1 MDRPVVQLGA
11 LAKAD
16 WPEIAAFARALA
28 EFCKVH
34 VSLDHQVTV
43 QLEPGEIALRW
54 TPDRTG
60 VRLVARSDPGLQVL
74 RDTLAHMLDTAREGL
89 SAGLAWQDAGAL
101 AGQFPPN
108 FRIARLIRSDR
119 ISPRFQRLRFAAEDI
134 GFLATGGLHLRL
146 LQPAD
151 PADPVWPR
159 LAANGRTLWP
169 GAGAL
174 HMPVYT
180 IRAID
185 AAAGWIE
192 VEVFL
197 HGNGPT
203 CAFAETAR
211 PGARVGLSGPGG
223 GWLPKGARLCLG
235 GDETALPVIARILQ
249 TAAPDTRGQVMIELG
264 DPAEIRPLAAPA
276 GVAVTWLMRGR
287 DAPLG
292 AAFGEI
298 ASAALQAD
306 PATEVLFGAEKSEAL
321 ALRSRLKDRV
331 ASLRRGVSVSGY
343 WARG

>member
-1 MDRPVVQLGA
+1 MDRPVVQLGM
-11 LAKAD
+11 LAKVD

-34 VSLDHQVTV
+34 VSPDHQVTV
-43 QLEPGEIALRW
+43 RLEPGEIVLRW
-54 TPDRTG
+54 TPERTAL
-60 VRLVARSDPGLQVL
+60 RLVARSDPGLQVL
-74 RDTLAHMLDTAREGL
+74 RDTLAHMLDTACEGL
-89 SAGLAWQDAGAL
+89 SARLCWQDEGRL
-101 AGQFPPN
+101 EGQFPPN
-108 FRIARLIRSDR
+108 FRIARLIRSKR

-169 GAGAL
+169 GAGGL

-185 AAAGWIE
+185 VTAGWID
-192 VEVFL
+192 VEVFR

-211 PGARVGLSGPGG
+211 PGAIVGLSGPGG
-223 GWLPKGARLCLG
+223 GWLPKGANLCLG
-235 GDETALPVIARILQ
+235 GDETALPVIARVLE
-249 TAAPDTRGQVMIELG
+249 TAAPEIRGHALIEVG
-264 DPAEIRPLAAPA
+264 DEAEIRALATPPGL
-276 GVAVTWLMRGR
+276 GVRWLLRGR

-292 AAFGEI
+292 AAFE
-298 ASAALQAD
+298 ALARRALQAD
-306 PATEVLFGAEKSEAL
+306 PATEVIFGAEKAEAL
-321 ALRSRLKDRV
+321 ALRAALKARFQT
-331 ASLRRGVSVSGY
+331 LPGTVSVTGY
-343 WARG
+343 WSR